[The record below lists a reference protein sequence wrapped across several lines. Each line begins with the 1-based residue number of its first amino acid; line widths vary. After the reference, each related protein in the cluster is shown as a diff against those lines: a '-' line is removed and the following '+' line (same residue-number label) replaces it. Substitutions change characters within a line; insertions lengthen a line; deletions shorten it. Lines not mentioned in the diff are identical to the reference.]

1 LQDGSTILY
10 VHFFVTL
17 YNGSC
22 AENNIPLL
30 ILDRPNP
37 NGRTVDG
44 PILEKEFSSFVGMHP
59 FLVNDIGEY
68 AQMINGEQWLKNEYN
83 AN

>member
-1 LQDGSTILY
+1 MEA
-10 VHFFVTL
+10 
-17 YNGSC
+17 C

-59 FLVNDIGEY
+59 FLCFTE
-68 AQMINGEQWLKNEYN
+68 
-83 AN
+83 